1 MRPELLNTV
10 LILALTAAVVL
21 SGILLRAVG
30 RLRVLADTDP
40 LTGLANRR
48 AFQARLS
55 ALEYSGQTVTIASLD
70 LNDLKEVNDARG
82 HPAGDALLRR
92 TADILRAACV
102 PQYRVYRVGG
112 DEFVLLGW
120 QQTPEQA
127 DQFLSRLRERRGS
140 GCGPWLV
147 HRPCRGSALVPFD
160 QERPEYVS
168 GQAAAQMLNPA
179 RPHPGKKEGGSHV
192 GSLPLFVFCDGLTY
206 RPAGPPAFR

>member
-10 LILALTAAVVL
+10 LILALTAAVIL
-21 SGILLRAVG
+21 SSILLRAVR

-48 AFQARLS
+48 AFQERLS

-92 TADILRAACV
+92 TADILLAACV

-112 DEFVLLGW
+112 DEFVLLG
-120 QQTPEQA
+120 
-127 DQFLSRLRERRGS
+127 
-140 GCGPWLV
+140 
-147 HRPCRGSALVPFD
+147 
-160 QERPEYVS
+160 
-168 GQAAAQMLNPA
+168 
-179 RPHPGKKEGGSHV
+179 
-192 GSLPLFVFCDGLTY
+192 
-206 RPAGPPAFR
+206 

>member
-21 SGILLRAVG
+21 SGILLRAVR

-55 ALEYSGQTVTIASLD
+55 ALEYSGQTITIASLD

-82 HPAGDALLRR
+82 HPAGDALLRW

-112 DEFVLLGW
+112 DEFLLLGW

-127 DQFLSRLRERRGS
+127 DRFLSRLRERLYSEG
-140 GCGPWLV
+140 V
-147 HRPCRGSALVPFD
+147 DAALGW
-160 QERPEYVS
+160 S
-168 GQAAAQMLNPA
+168 TAPA
-179 RPHPGKKEGGSHV
+179 
-192 GSLPLFVFCDGLTY
+192 
-206 RPAGPPAFR
+206 AGPLSSLLTESDRNMYLDKRRCKY